1 MPDLSRDDT
10 AMTKVTYLRKPAPP
24 RIHRKKVRTCLK
36 CREPFDSEWSGERVC
51 KTCKTNIAW
60 REGVGELTER
70 WNF

>member
-1 MPDLSRDDT
+1 MI
-10 AMTKVTYLRKPAPP
+10 KVTYLRKPAQW
-24 RIHRKKVRTCLK
+24 RIHRKKVRTCLN

-51 KTCKTNIAW
+51 KTCKTRIAW